1 MKIQDVKVLQ
11 EVLLFGLDIS
21 IWSGRKKLKPEDLGV
36 VDLPPEQL
44 VSLGSK
50 RICDPETTK
59 VFDRL
64 KRRAIRACEEV
75 GVRFLGGYAVPVS
88 RSVELADK
96 LDAIEREFVD
106 ARTIF
111 CKDYDK
117 NIQEWLDQ
125 DWIVAN
131 PNFRAALEVAITP
144 VKVVESRLGCHY
156 TACRLAPAGDQPVLN
171 RGLEKEVSGLAGQL
185 FREIAQAAREALESS
200 FLGKQSIGQRAV
212 NALKKMQ
219 SKLASL
225 SFLNPQVASVAQT
238 FDDVLMRLPDK
249 GDVEGQD
256 FQLVLSLMMNLS
268 DESKIIELARGF
280 HAAAMGVQ
288 MAEDEPEIDFETPAQ
303 AGVEES
309 ATASLPQTSTQETP
323 VDLGE
328 ADPLPDLSPQL
339 ETGIE
344 TDSNN
349 EWSHLG
355 QLSTAQA
362 LEPVVE
368 ATPIAQPTIET
379 TNLKVVPPE
388 APPLQSSQVWF

>member
-36 VDLPPEQL
+36 VSLPPEQL

-96 LDAIEREFVD
+96 LDVIEREFAD
-106 ARTIF
+106 ARSVF

-117 NIQEWLDQ
+117 NIKEWLAQ

-131 PNFRAALEVAITP
+131 PNFKSALEVAITP
-144 VKVVESRLGCHY
+144 VGVVESRLGCHY
-156 TACRLAPAGDQPVLN
+156 TACRLAPAGGDQPILN

-225 SFLNPQVASVAQT
+225 SFLNPQVATVAQT

-268 DESKIIELARGF
+268 DETKILELARGF
-280 HAAAMGVQ
+280 HAASMGVQ
-288 MAEDEPEIDFETPAQ
+288 MADDEPELEPEPPVQIDAVVDSN
-303 AGVEES
+303 ALIDS
-309 ATASLPQTSTQETP
+309 TSNVQEVITVMP
-323 VDLGE
+323 VN
-328 ADPLPDLSPQL
+328 ADPLPITHSEAAEEWAHLSQPSTTPA
-339 ETGIE
+339 ETKAAEVVATEE
-344 TDSNN
+344 TITPTMTD
-349 EWSHLG
+349 
-355 QLSTAQA
+355 
-362 LEPVVE
+362 PVV
-368 ATPIAQPTIET
+368 APTALPT
-379 TNLKVVPPE
+379 
-388 APPLQSSQVWF
+388 QSQSVVWF

>member
-88 RSVELADK
+88 RAVELADK
-96 LDAIEREFVD
+96 LDVIEREFVD
-106 ARTIF
+106 ARSVF

-117 NIQEWLDQ
+117 NIQEWLAQ

-131 PNFRAALEVAITP
+131 PNFRSALEVAITP
-144 VKVVESRLGCHY
+144 VGVVGSRLGCHY
-156 TACRLAPAGDQPVLN
+156 TACRLAPAGGDQPILN
-171 RGLEKEVSGLAGQL
+171 RGLEKEVNGLAGQL

-225 SFLNPQVASVAQT
+225 SFLNPQVATVAQT

-268 DESKIIELARGF
+268 DETKILELARGF
-280 HAAAMGVQ
+280 HMASMGVQ
-288 MAEDEPEIDFETPAQ
+288 MADDEPELETEPPVPIDAVVVSSVQIVSTAKPDQVIPEIPENAENSPITYSESAEEWAHLSQPSTTPAEVK
-303 AGVEES
+303 AVEVVVRE
-309 ATASLPQTSTQETP
+309 ETIAP
-323 VDLGE
+323 
-328 ADPLPDLSPQL
+328 AM
-339 ETGIE
+339 T
-344 TDSNN
+344 N
-349 EWSHLG
+349 
-355 QLSTAQA
+355 
-362 LEPVVE
+362 PVV
-368 ATPIAQPTIET
+368 ATT
-379 TNLKVVPPE
+379 
-388 APPLQSSQVWF
+388 APPAQSQSVVWF